1 MKKEILTSLIVCG
14 FITSLQAGGDIGGV
28 VSFENPDTNIV
39 MPEPEYIPTQE
50 YIPAPVVVEAPAPAP
65 APIVVA
71 PAPAPMPVVEA
82 PAPTPVIVQAPKK
95 TVVVEKP
102 APKDSKFY
110 TVLKGISTMGDT
122 NDCKCTDSGY
132 GVGIDLG
139 YELGHGFATELGL
152 SYAKN
157 DFKNS
162 DGDVSH
168 KTGSLSLVY
177 NYPITDTFGVF
188 AKAGYMIEKSSL
200 NGSSNE
206 SGLAYGGGLEYNI
219 GEKYAIV
226 GEYEASTIDSL
237 RGEAVSLGLKYN
249 F

>member
-39 MPEPEYIPTQE
+39 VPEPEYIPTQE

-65 APIVVA
+65 VVMA

-82 PAPTPVIVQAPKK
+82 PAPAPVVVQVPKK

-102 APKDSKFY
+102 APQDSKFY

-132 GVGIDLG
+132 GAGIDLG

-157 DFKNS
+157 DFENGN
-162 DGDVSH
+162 GDVSH

-200 NGSSNE
+200 DGSSNE
-206 SGLAYGGGLEYNI
+206 SGLAYGGGLEYSI

-237 RGEAVSLGLKYN
+237 RGEALSLGLKYN